1 MWQAQLRKERGGE
14 VGLVAHLLVT
24 HRLGQ
29 CAACPDEGDV
39 IASGVGRRDVFRIAD
54 AVVGQKH
61 QERVAPFGCAAQPLH
76 EAADAVV
83 KIGHGVSALVVGKF
97 LKRHRPRFVAR
108 QREAHRKLWFAVG
121 RRRDDVVEE
130 RVKHD
135 AVRHAPGVRAAH
147 FERKMRVAQNR
158 LETRRAQIAFHL
170 REIDVAAVEKLRGVA
185 RSDERG
191 GNRGQAA
198 AETRLLHH
206 AEIGERGIA
215 AQGAQ
220 RAAVGAEGI
229 GIALRK
235 QHALVCQSVE
245 AGRNTRLAAET
256 FDKRCAAA
264 FHQYHHNIGAAGRE
278 QTVRAGIVA
287 AKLQGIEQ
295 PCPLLF
301 LKKVALG
308 SVVLAGGKRGEEAES
323 GIDGSVVQ
331 ELVGAVIH
339 HAHIGRTP
347 SHAAANAEKE

>member
-1 MWQAQLRKERGGE
+1 MPHGAAGGVYARDTFAPRMERSGARVRRGEHVAAELEVGVWQAQLRKERGGE

-29 CAACPDEGDV
+29 CAACPNEGNV
-39 IASGVGRRDVFRIAD
+39 IAARVGRRDVGRITD
-54 AVVGQKH
+54 AVVGENDQK
-61 QERVAPFGCAAQPLH
+61 RVAPLGRAAQLLH

-83 KIGHGVSALVVGKF
+83 EIGHGIGVHVVGEF

-108 QREAHRKLWFAVG
+108 QREAHRKLWFAAG

-135 AVRHAPGVRAAH
+135 AVRHAPSVRAAH
-147 FERKMRVAQNR
+147 FEREMRVAQNR
-158 LETRRAQIAFHL
+158 LEPRGAQIAFHL

-191 GNRGQAA
+191 GDGGQAA

-235 QHALVCQSVE
+235 QHALVSQSVE
-245 AGRNTRLAAET
+245 AGHNARLAAEA

-264 FHQYHHNIGAAGRE
+264 FH
-278 QTVRAGIVA
+278 
-287 AKLQGIEQ
+287 
-295 PCPLLF
+295 
-301 LKKVALG
+301 
-308 SVVLAGGKRGEEAES
+308 
-323 GIDGSVVQ
+323 
-331 ELVGAVIH
+331 
-339 HAHIGRTP
+339 
-347 SHAAANAEKE
+347 